1 MHLPSISKDCQ
12 MNLHAT
18 TEEIDLEEERDVE
31 KDMIK
36 TPFDPANVDIFDK
49 KFTISALLE
58 RLKHGELKLTPDFQ
72 RRANLWDNSRKS
84 RLIESVLL
92 RIPLPSFYF
101 SEDTAG
107 NFEVV
112 DGLQR
117 LCSIFHFVDHA
128 VLNKATGSK
137 LNPLRLEG
145 LQYLTEKENTSF
157 AELERS
163 FQRRINELEINVN
176 VIRATTPKA
185 VMFNVFARLNQ
196 GGLPLAAQEIR
207 NAIYPGAWRK
217 HVRDM
222 AEGKDFLHATESRV
236 PTDRQQDMEMVLR
249 FIALWALG
257 SPFLRQSNQVL
268 DKFLNDSVEGRLS
281 SWDSVKWEST
291 HSAFVRGLHA
301 TKAIFGKHAFRK
313 SYGVQSRTPINK
325 GLFEAQLVTLAGL
338 TTSEIATLT
347 DRKAIVSEEFGELI
361 DGTNRF
367 STGLRS
373 GTGHAESS
381 NARIEEL
388 TKLYRKVLD
397 A

>member
-1 MHLPSISKDCQ
+1 
-12 MNLHAT
+12 MNQT
-18 TEEIDLEEERDVE
+18 INNEELDLEEERDVE

-101 SEDTAG
+101 SEDLDG

-128 VLNKATGSK
+128 ALNKATGAK
-137 LNPLRLEG
+137 LNPLRLDG
-145 LQYLTEKENTSF
+145 LQYLTEKENMTF
-157 AELERS
+157 DELERP

-207 NAIYPGAWRK
+207 NAIYPGTWRG
-217 HVRDM
+217 HIRDL
-222 AEGKDFLHATESRV
+222 AQGEEFLQATGRRV

-249 FIALWALG
+249 FVALWALDA
-257 SPFLRQSNQVL
+257 PFQRQSDQVL
-268 DKFLNDSVEGRLS
+268 DKFLNDSVEGRLAG
-281 SWDSVKWEST
+281 WDEAKWDAV
-291 HSAFVRGLHA
+291 HKAFIRGLQA
-301 TKAIFGKHAFRK
+301 TKAIFEQHAFRK
-313 SYGVQSRTPINK
+313 SFGKNSRTPINK
-325 GLFEAQLVTLAGL
+325 GLFEAQLVTLASL
-338 TTSEIATLT
+338 PPTEVQQLIQ
-347 DRKAIVSEEFGELI
+347 RRQQVSEKFGVLI
-361 DGTNRF
+361 TGVNKF

-381 NARIEEL
+381 NARIDGL
-388 TKLYRKVLD
+388 SKLFREVLD

>member
-1 MHLPSISKDCQ
+1 MNQTISHED
-12 MNLHAT
+12 LD
-18 TEEIDLEEERDVE
+18 IDEERDVE

-36 TPFDPANVDIFDK
+36 TPFDPANVDIFDRK
-49 KFTISALLE
+49 YTINALLE
-58 RLKHGELKLTPDFQ
+58 RLKHGELALTPDFQ
-72 RRANLWDNSRKS
+72 RRANLWDIPRKS

-101 SEDTAG
+101 SEDSDG

-117 LCSIFHFVDHA
+117 LCAIFHFVDHA
-128 VLNKATGSK
+128 ALNKATGAK
-137 LNPLRLEG
+137 LDPLRLDG
-145 LQYLTEKENTSF
+145 LQYLTEKEDTSF
-157 AELERS
+157 DELERP

-207 NAIYPGAWRK
+207 NAIYPGLWRSQI
-217 HVRDM
+217 R
-222 AEGKDFLHATESRV
+222 AIAQGEEFLTATERRV

-249 FIALWALG
+249 FAALWALG
-257 SPFLRQSNQVL
+257 SPFQRQSNQVL
-268 DKFLNDSVEGRLS
+268 DKFLNDSVEGAVHA
-281 SWDSVKWEST
+281 WDEKKWFLVSQ
-291 HSAFVRGLHA
+291 AFSRGILA
-301 TKAIFGKHAFRK
+301 ALAIFEQHAFRK
-313 SYGVQSRTPINK
+313 SFGQNNRTPINK
-325 GLFEAQLVTLAGL
+325 GLFEATLVTLASLSPAEIKKL
-338 TTSEIATLT
+338 TE
-347 DRKAIVSEEFGELI
+347 RKQIVSEKFGALI
-361 DGTNRF
+361 SGTNKF

-381 NARIEEL
+381 NARIDGF
-388 TKLYRKVLD
+388 TKLFREVLD

>member
-1 MHLPSISKDCQ
+1 
-12 MNLHAT
+12 MNPIADK
-18 TEEIDLEEERDVE
+18 EELDLDEERDVE
-31 KDMIK
+31 GDMIK
-36 TPFDPANVDIFDK
+36 TPFDPANVDIYDK

-58 RLKHGELKLTPDFQ
+58 RLKHSELKLTPDFQ
-72 RRANLWDNSRKS
+72 RRANLWDIPRKS

-101 SEDTAG
+101 SEDSAG

-117 LCSIFHFVDHA
+117 LCAIFHFVDHA
-128 VLNKATGSK
+128 VLNKATGAK

-145 LQYLTEKENTSF
+145 LQYLIEKEDRSF
-157 AELERS
+157 AELERP

-207 NAIYPGAWRK
+207 NAIFPGQWRG

-222 AEGKDFLHATESRV
+222 AQGVEFLKATENRV
-236 PTDRQQDMEMVLR
+236 PIDRQQDMEMVLR
-249 FIALWALG
+249 FVALWALG
-257 SPFLRQSNQVL
+257 APFLRQSNQVL
-268 DKFLNDSVEGRLS
+268 DKFLNDSVEGRIAN
-281 SWDSVKWEST
+281 WDSLKWESAQ
-291 HSAFVRGLHA
+291 HAFVRGLHA
-301 TKAIFGKHAFRK
+301 AKAVFGRHAFRK
-313 SYGVQSRTPINK
+313 SYGRYVRTPINK
-325 GLFEAQLVTLAGL
+325 GLFESQMVTLANL
-338 TTSEIATLT
+338 SASELETLT
-347 DRKAIVSEEFGELI
+347 QRSEVVSSKFGALI
-361 DGTNRF
+361 GGDNRF

-381 NARIEEL
+381 NARIDGL
-388 TKLYRKVLD
+388 TKLFREVLD

>member
-1 MHLPSISKDCQ
+1 
-12 MNLHAT
+12 MNSN
-18 TEEIDLEEERDVE
+18 TEKPDLDFDEEEDVAL
-31 KDMIK
+31 DMIR
-36 TPFDPANVDIFDK
+36 TPFDPANVDIFDRK
-49 KFTISALLE
+49 LTISSLLE
-58 RLKHGELKLTPDFQ
+58 RLKHRELRLTPDFQ
-72 RRANLWDNSRKS
+72 RRANLWDAPRKS

-101 SEDTAG
+101 SEDSDG

-128 VLNKATGSK
+128 ALNKATGSK
-137 LNPLRLEG
+137 LDPLRLQG
-145 LQYLTEKENTSF
+145 LQYLIEKEEKSF
-157 AELERS
+157 DELERS

-207 NAIYPGAWRK
+207 NAIFPGAWRE
-217 HVRDM
+217 RIRTL
-222 AEGKDFLHATESRV
+222 AEGEDFLRATESRV

-249 FIALWALG
+249 FVSLWALG
-257 SPFLRQSNQVL
+257 APFLRQTSQVL
-268 DKFLNDSVEGRLS
+268 DKFLNDSVEVRLS
-281 SWDSVKWEST
+281 SWDATKWEAAKE
-291 HSAFVRGLHA
+291 AFTGGLGA
-301 TKAIFGKHAFRK
+301 TLAIFGRHAFRK
-313 SYGVQSRTPINK
+313 SYGNFVRTPINK
-325 GLFEAQLVTLAGL
+325 GLFESQLVTLANL
-338 TTSEIATLT
+338 SKNDIDTLIQ
-347 DRKAIVSEEFGELI
+347 RKNVVSEEFGKLV
-361 DGTNRF
+361 GGYNRF

-388 TKLYRKVLD
+388 TKLFRKVLD